1 MASSSRLDSAELT
14 SLDWQQVLSL
24 LADDELA
31 PDALGAAACAKLAQ
45 APAADVLS
53 TWQAHQITRAVLQGQ
68 AADQNA
74 VQDARLF
81 ARIRDQ
87 LRQESLPQR
96 EVELAPI
103 LPPVAAKPVVV
114 SAPVASND
122 SRWRLVASFAGLAAV
137 GGVIFSVLQ
146 TQRADQAQL
155 ALTQARDQSRASQ
168 IAVPVLVQAD
178 GSKAAAQ
185 PVLVAGE
192 QQVML
197 RDPRMAELLA
207 QHRQFGAGALHAP
220 SGFLR
225 NATFDAAGRCV
236 AAPGQVC

>member
-1 MASSSRLDSAELT
+1 MLSSTPPDTPEIAQ
-14 SLDWQQVLSL
+14 LDWQQVLSL
-24 LADDELA
+24 LADDELHSNA
-31 PDALGAAACAKLAQ
+31 VAGMAAVAR

-68 AADQNA
+68 AEDQNA
-74 VQDARLF
+74 AQDARVF
-81 ARIRDQ
+81 AHIRDQ
-87 LRQESLPQR
+87 LRQESLPRR
-96 EVELAPI
+96 EVAATPS
-103 LPPVAAKPVVV
+103 LPPVAQPVVV
-114 SAPVASND
+114 AASAASND

-137 GGVIFSVLQ
+137 GAMIFSVLQ

-155 ALTQARDQSRASQ
+155 ALTQALDRTR
-168 IAVPVLVQAD
+168 AVPAAAATLVQAD
-178 GSKAAAQ
+178 GGSAAAQ
-185 PVLVAGE
+185 AVVVAGE

-225 NATFDAAGRCV
+225 NATFNAADRCT
-236 AAPGQVC
+236 AGPGQAC